1 MSRSSYYYQPCG
13 ESAENIVLMKAI
25 DKLYTK
31 YPFYGGRRIAVNL
44 PDEFQPINLKKVRR
58 LMNLM
63 NIEAIYP
70 KPKLSAPDLQH
81 KIFPYLLILLWHSEL
96 RIYL

>member
-13 ESAENIVLMKAI
+13 ESAENVVLMKAI

-58 LMNLM
+58 LMNLI
-63 NIEAIYP
+63 NIERGCP
-70 KPKLSAPDLQH
+70 CSDLS
-81 KIFPYLLILLWHSEL
+81 KT
-96 RIYL
+96 